1 MKKITVSVMLL
12 LISIAFV
19 FSAME
24 EKQTTTFRV
33 KWSKTNPPTSSIK
46 VLDYNGDNVLTGI
59 NDITSA
65 EIHIDPI
72 DDVTPVPAF
81 MIRYTTNVRGY
92 HTVRISATKFKV
104 NQNDEGY
111 GYTMAFP
118 SSSFEDFVV
127 EYDGSFTDLEFYV
140 NSLNG
145 DVDTDIKVDVVFT
158 DLDNMSGD
166 LLQSDVTISC
176 IAAE

>member
-81 MIRYTTNVRGY
+81 MIRYTTNIRGY
-92 HTVRISATKFKV
+92 HTIQISATKFKM
-104 NQNDEGY
+104 NQNDAGY
-111 GYTMAFP
+111 GYRMDFTP
-118 SSSFEDFVV
+118 DSFESLTV
-127 EYDGSFTDLEFYV
+127 ESDGSYSDLQFFV

-145 DVDTDIKVDVVFT
+145 DVVTDIKVDVVFT
-158 DLDNMSGD
+158 ELDYMVGG
-166 LLQSDVTISC
+166 LFQSDVTISC
-176 IAAE
+176 CTE